1 MRFLVFF
8 FFILL
13 AETQDGKTIEQK
25 RKGYDDEKK
34 KYSKV
39 SEFSISHYTQNRKL
53 GNLAEFFFTSIF
65 GKIKNQKMT

>member
-8 FFILL
+8 FTLL

-34 KYSKV
+34 KIPRFPS
-39 SEFSISHYTQNRKL
+39 FRFRTI
-53 GNLAEFFFTSIF
+53 EFFFTSIF